1 MPLLMNHVY
10 TGAVR
15 INTGSEMDY
24 IVRYNS
30 CSMTFFSYV
39 KGIFLTGK
47 VTVIWLTAQVSLL
60 KLFETSTHFLILQRN
75 NEVQHVC

>member
-1 MPLLMNHVY
+1 MPLLLNHIC

-15 INTGSEMDY
+15 INNTGSEMDY
-24 IVRYNS
+24 IVQYNS
-30 CSMTFFSYV
+30 CSMTFFFVCFFYV

-60 KLFETSTHFLILQRN
+60 KLCETSTHFWIL
-75 NEVQHVC
+75 